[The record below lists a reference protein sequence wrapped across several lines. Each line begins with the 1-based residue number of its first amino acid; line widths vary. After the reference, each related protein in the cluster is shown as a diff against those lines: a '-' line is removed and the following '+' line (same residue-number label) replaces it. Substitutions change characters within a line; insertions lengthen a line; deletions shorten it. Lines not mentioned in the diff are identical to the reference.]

1 MINVFLFPSNN
12 FISFPSESDK
22 KCSLEGFPCSNGACI
37 PRSFMCNGIDDC
49 GDNSDETTV
58 CSGNI

>member
-1 MINVFLFPSNN
+1 MCLFHPNNV
-12 FISFPSESDK
+12 ISSSSESDK
-22 KCSLEGFPCSNGACI
+22 ECSLGGFPCSNGACI
-37 PRSFMCNGIDDC
+37 PGSFMCNGIDDC